1 MTAAIYGRRHL
12 KSAAL
17 AERRYK
23 TMPHHDWLGLKNEL
37 PQRRKVTL
45 TVMSFLL
52 PLALWCALSYIP
64 GLWHPLVHVTS
75 VGSVDYFVTDM
86 DVPRATFDQEVAK
99 ARAAGQEVPQGYL
112 VNPVYL
118 PAPHK
123 VVRAFYTAF
132 KTPPRLQNEPW
143 LHESLGHSI
152 RTIFLG
158 FLISSLFGLPL
169 GILCGSYRFFAKL
182 QEPFIEFFRYL
193 PAPAFGALCV
203 AVLGIDDAPK
213 IAIIFIGT
221 FFQQILVIANT
232 VRKVDPALIEAAQ
245 TLGARGIRLMTKV
258 IIPAAVT
265 DIYTDMRILLGWA
278 WTYLIVA
285 EVVGTMSGIT
295 LFINQQARYR
305 NFDNVYA
312 AIAMIGI
319 IGLSTD
325 MFLAWLGTVLF
336 PWKRRARGGSNIFA
350 RIGKLLPASP
360 VPPVPD
366 EPLVKAV
373 EEKSPQLNVVQ

>member
-1 MTAAIYGRRHL
+1 
-12 KSAAL
+12 
-17 AERRYK
+17 
-23 TMPHHDWLGLKNEL
+23 MPNHDWLGLKKEL
-37 PQRRKVTL
+37 PKQRKL
-45 TVMSFLL
+45 LLMAMSFLV
-52 PLALWCALSYIP
+52 PLALWCAVSYIP
-64 GLWHPLVHVTS
+64 WLWHPLVHVTDA
-75 VGSVDYFVTDM
+75 GSVDYFVSDM
-86 DVPRATFDQEVAK
+86 DVPRATFADEVAK
-99 ARAAGQEVPQGYL
+99 ARAAGLDEPKGYL
-112 VNPVYL
+112 TNPVYF
-118 PAPHK
+118 PPPHK
-123 VVRAFYTAF
+123 VLIAFYTAF

-158 FLISSLFGLPL
+158 FVFSSILGLPL

-203 AVLGIDDAPK
+203 AILGIDDAPK
-213 IAIIFIGT
+213 VAIIFIGT
-221 FFQQILVIANT
+221 FFQQVLVLANT

-245 TLGARGIRLMTKV
+245 TLGASRVRLLTRV
-258 IIPAAVT
+258 IIPASVT

-325 MFLAWLGTVLF
+325 LVLAWLGTVLF
-336 PWKRRARGGSNIFA
+336 PWKRKARSGTNA
-350 RIGKLLPASP
+350 LAWLRKLWPKESKPAESVTSP
-360 VPPVPD
+360 T
-366 EPLVKAV
+366 
-373 EEKSPQLNVVQ
+373 EEKSEGELNVAR

>member
-1 MTAAIYGRRHL
+1 MNY
-12 KSAAL
+12 
-17 AERRYK
+17 
-23 TMPHHDWLGLKNEL
+23 MPHHDWLGLKKEL
-37 PQRRKVTL
+37 PQRRKVLL
-45 TVMSFLL
+45 TICSFLL
-52 PLALWCALSYIP
+52 PLLLWCAVSYIP
-64 GLWHPLVHVTS
+64 GLWHPLVHITE

-99 ARAAGQEVPQGYL
+99 ARAAGQDLPKGYL
-112 VNPVYL
+112 TNPVYL
-118 PAPHK
+118 PAPDK
-123 VVRAFYTAF
+123 VLKAFYTAF

-143 LHESLGHSI
+143 LHQSLGHSI

-158 FLISSLFGLPL
+158 FVISSIFGLPL
-169 GILCGSYRFFAKL
+169 GILCGTYRFFSKL

-203 AVLGIDDAPK
+203 AILGIDDAPK
-213 IAIIFIGT
+213 VAIIFIGT
-221 FFQQILVIANT
+221 FFQQVLVIGNT
-232 VRKVDPALIEAAQ
+232 VRKVDPGLIEAAQ
-245 TLGARGIRLMTKV
+245 TLGSRRLKLVTRV
-258 IIPAAVT
+258 IIPAAIT

-305 NFDNVYA
+305 NFENVYA

-336 PWKRRARGGSNIFA
+336 PWKRRARSGSNKFKWLA
-350 RIGKLLPASP
+350 KLWPKATVPAAP
-360 VPPVPD
+360 
-366 EPLVKAV
+366 EPAKPA
-373 EEKSPQLNVVQ
+373 EEKSAAQFNVAQ

>member
-1 MTAAIYGRRHL
+1 MA
-12 KSAAL
+12 
-17 AERRYK
+17 
-23 TMPHHDWLGLKNEL
+23 HHDWLGLKQEL
-37 PQRRKVTL
+37 PHRRKVL
-45 TVMSFLL
+45 LMVMSFLI
-52 PLALWCALSYIP
+52 PLGLWCAISYIP
-64 GLWHPLVHVTS
+64 GLWHPLVHVTD

-86 DVPRATFDQEVAK
+86 DVPRATFVQEVAK
-99 ARAAGQEVPQGYL
+99 ARAAGQDVPKGYL

-123 VVRAFYTAF
+123 VLFAFYTAF

-152 RTIFLG
+152 RTIFIGFVVSSILG
-158 FLISSLFGLPL
+158 VPL
-169 GILCGSYRFFAKL
+169 GILCGTYRFFAKL

-203 AVLGIDDAPK
+203 AILGIDDAPK
-213 IAIIFIGT
+213 VAIIFIGT
-221 FFQQILVIANT
+221 FFQQVLVIANT
-232 VRKVDPALIEAAQ
+232 VRKVDPALLEAAQ
-245 TLGARGIRLMTKV
+245 TLGARGWKLVIRV
-258 IIPAAVT
+258 VIPAAIT

-325 MFLAWLGTVLF
+325 MFLSWLGTVLF
-336 PWKRRARGGSNIFA
+336 PWKRRVRSGASKWN
-350 RIGKLLPASP
+350 LLPKLWPKPATP
-360 VPPVPD
+360 VPAAP
-366 EPLVKAV
+366 VKAV
-373 EEKSPQLNVVQ
+373 EEKPNAELNVAQ

>member
-1 MTAAIYGRRHL
+1 MA
-12 KSAAL
+12 
-17 AERRYK
+17 
-23 TMPHHDWLGLKNEL
+23 HHDWLGLKQEL
-37 PQRRKVTL
+37 PHRRKVTL
-45 TVMSFLL
+45 MVLSFLL
-52 PLALWCALSYIP
+52 PLVIWSALSYIP
-64 GLWHPLVHVTS
+64 GLWHPLVHVTE

-99 ARAAGQEVPQGYL
+99 ARAAGQDVPKGFL

-158 FLISSLFGLPL
+158 FLFSSIVGLPL

-203 AVLGIDDAPK
+203 AILGIDDAPK

-221 FFQQILVIANT
+221 FFQQVLVIANT
-232 VRKVDPALIEAAQ
+232 VRKVDPALLEAAQ

-258 IIPAAVT
+258 IIPAAIT

-325 MFLAWLGTVLF
+325 IFLAWVGTVLF
-336 PWKRRARGGSNIFA
+336 PWKRRARSGKSKFKW
-350 RIGKLLPASP
+350 IGRLAPQ
-360 VPPVPD
+360 PPVSAS
-366 EPLVKAV
+366 EPTKPV
-373 EEKSPQLNVVQ
+373 EEKPAAELNVAS